1 MKKKYVLYSF
11 IIMAIVAV
19 SFFAGYNYNR
29 LIEDVSLKNKIIQK
43 TKESESIDFSQ
54 ITDFE
59 WETMYIFTPYSSPQN
74 TFKSEGIKSC
84 NFNFSI
90 EYLDSI
96 NMIAFVKSNKLV
108 DYVELPRNYVVV
120 ELTLPRKVT
129 KESAKFQI
137 DTKSNQIIFKQEP
150 EL

>member
-1 MKKKYVLYSF
+1 MKKKYVMYSF
-11 IIMAIVAV
+11 AFIIIVAV

-29 LIEDVSLKNKIIQK
+29 LTEDVSLKNKIIQK
-43 TKESESIDFSQ
+43 TKKSDTIDFSQ

-59 WETMYIFTPYSSPQN
+59 WDTMYIFTPYSSPKDI
-74 TFKSEGIKSC
+74 FKSNGIKSC
-84 NFNFSI
+84 KSNFSI

-108 DYVELPRNYVVV
+108 DYVELPRNYGGV
-120 ELTLPRKVT
+120 ELTSPREVT

-150 EL
+150 GL